1 MIVPIGIAFAL
12 TVLAIILIL
21 LLRRKLREKYAVLWL
36 IIGLATLLLA
46 VFPGMLVWL
55 AGVLGVQVASN
66 LLFAMSLA
74 LLIGVTLHLSWELS
88 TSEEEV
94 RRVAEDI
101 AILRAEVDTLRSERG
116 AAGTARIERG
126 DEATGDRAHGAA
138 GSEPTTQERSDEP
151 SA

>member
-1 MIVPIGIAFAL
+1 MIVPIGIGFAL
-12 TVLAIILIL
+12 AVLAVILVL

-36 IIGLATLLLA
+36 VIGLATLLLA
-46 VFPGMLVWL
+46 IFPGMLVWL
-55 AGVLGVQVASN
+55 AQLLGVQVASN

-94 RRVAEDI
+94 RRVAEDV
-101 AILRAEVDTLRSERG
+101 AILRAEVEALHAAREG
-116 AAGTARIERG
+116 AG
-126 DEATGDRAHGAA
+126 DANPADSADPSPEDR
-138 GSEPTTQERSDEP
+138 TDDE